1 MKLPFLDGLVRG
13 VTLAAHGAGLLPTVT
28 GWTPERAAGARGIL
42 VVVST
47 ALGDSI
53 CLTPALE
60 ALRAGLPGT
69 RLVGLYHAAFA
80 PLYAADPR
88 LDAVIPYH
96 GKYRRVRETVAAIR
110 RAECDIAFLAY
121 MAEPDVVPLV
131 RLGGCRTLL
140 RTVGRGTRYAR
151 MMANADCL
159 CAGPATEHAIRSGL
173 RTAALLGCPAV
184 TERPGLEVAEAPR
197 RRVEA
202 RLLEQGLPRD
212 ARRVILHPG
221 ASAQNKRWPAER
233 FVWLGRRLL
242 EAEPSA
248 RLLLTGAPGERTL
261 TETIASG
268 LGAPQRVVPLAGDLS
283 LVEVAAL
290 LGGADLLVSADT
302 GIAHLAYAVGTPSV
316 TLFWRSEP
324 RFSGPLHDLAR
335 HRVVAREPL
344 CPPCRTGNCRYP
356 DCALEIPP
364 EPVLQAALELLAARA
379 AVGKE
384 CE

>member
-1 MKLPFLDGLVRG
+1 MKIPFVDGLVRG
-13 VTLAAHGAGLLPTVT
+13 ATLAAHGAGLLPTAR
-28 GWTPERAAGARGIL
+28 GWTPGQAAGARGIL

-53 CLTPALE
+53 CLTPVLE
-60 ALRAGLPGT
+60 ALRAGLPDT

-80 PLYAADPR
+80 SLYAGDPR
-88 LDAVIPYH
+88 LDAVIPYY
-96 GKYRRVRETVAAIR
+96 GKYRRVRETLAAIR
-110 RAECDIAFLAY
+110 AAKCDIGFLAY
-121 MAEPDVVPLV
+121 IAEPDVVPLV
-131 RLGGCRTLL
+131 RLGGCRTLI

-159 CAGPATEHAIRSGL
+159 RAGPATEHAITSGL

-184 TERPGLEVAEAPR
+184 TERPALAVPDAAR

-202 RLLEQGLPRD
+202 RLLAHGLPRD
-212 ARRVILHPG
+212 TRRIVLHPG

-242 EAEPSA
+242 EADPSA
-248 RLLLTGAPGERTL
+248 RLLLTGAPSERAL
-261 TETIASG
+261 AERIACE
-268 LGAPQRVVPLAGDLS
+268 LGQPPRVLLLAGELS

-290 LGGADLLVSADT
+290 LAGADLLVSADT
-302 GIAHLAYAVGTPSV
+302 GIAHAAYAVGTPSV

-324 RFSGPLHDLAR
+324 RFSGPLHDRER
-335 HRVVAREPL
+335 HRVIAREPL
-344 CPPCRTGNCRYP
+344 CPSCRTGNCRYP
-356 DCALEIPP
+356 DCALDIRGEQ
-364 EPVLQAALELLAARA
+364 VLQAALELLAAGA
-379 AVGKE
+379 AVAKE